1 MEYQID
7 NKAIMIEGCNA
18 KQSVNI
24 YRWPVATPDA
34 ACPIEMT
41 KNAFAAPLGVQR
53 AILFVLFLFLE
64 ASD

>member
-34 ACPIEMT
+34 ACPIETT
-41 KNAFAAPLGVQR
+41 KSAFAAPLGVQR
-53 AILFVLFLFLE
+53 AILSVFVFVLE
-64 ASD
+64 APD